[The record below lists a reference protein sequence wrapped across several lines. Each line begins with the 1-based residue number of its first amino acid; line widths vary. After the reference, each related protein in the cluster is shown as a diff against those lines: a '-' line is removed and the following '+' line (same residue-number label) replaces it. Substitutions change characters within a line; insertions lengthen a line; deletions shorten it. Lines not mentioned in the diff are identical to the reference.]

1 MSSIKRRL
9 EIQEISEEESEFLAS
24 IKDGKDSLLIGFYS
38 VLNASDPKEAAEIV
52 VSTYQQNLGCM
63 QELLK
68 MKQSPRDR
76 IALYKAAVGINQL
89 LEDVLEEITGE
100 MKARSEQL
108 AAWTESERN
117 LKKKK
122 R

>member
-52 VSTYQQNLGCM
+52 VSTYQQNLGRM

-76 IALYKAAVGINQL
+76 IALYKAAVEINQL

-108 AAWTESERN
+108 AAWIESEMN